1 MDFSVKKIS
10 EEKFSLISQF
20 LVVIWT
26 FTDKDCENTLI
37 RRISRSFNKGEI
49 TTEHPE
55 TGLIFREVQDLH
67 NNVFA
72 FSVLYPALILWYVE
86 IHSLVFGKPAWI
98 QNASDLYLLALWFI
112 FGVFFPLLFY
122 CIKYITEVRKD
133 GIYIRLIPLNPSFK
147 KIPIYV
153 IEECKIQ
160 AYEPFTGKDYVDNP
174 PARRANFVVILK
186 LITGKKVVISSR
198 NPEKLHQ
205 AIMSAVAGF

>member
-1 MDFSVKKIS
+1 MDFVNHRIYEVNVYYLSIS
-10 EEKFSLISQF
+10 LCNKE
-20 LVVIWT
+20 
-26 FTDKDCENTLI
+26 FTDNDCENTLI

-67 NNVFA
+67 NRVFA
-72 FSVLYPALILWYVE
+72 FSVLYPAFILWYVE

-98 QNASDLYLLALWFI
+98 QNVSDLYLLALWFI
-112 FGVFFPLLFY
+112 FGLFFPLLFY
-122 CIKYITEVRKD
+122 CIKHITEVRKD

-147 KIPIYV
+147 KIPIYT

-160 AYEPFTGKDYVDNP
+160 AYEPFTGKDYVDKP
-174 PARRANFVVILK
+174 PSRRANFVVVLK
-186 LITGKKVVISSR
+186 LITGKNVVISSK

-205 AIMSAVAGF
+205 AIMSAVASF